1 MAAKPKTKIK
11 AEARNAA
18 QSREEVETLIAAM
31 GDRQRELARLQADY
45 GDKAA
50 VLKADYE
57 AKAQEIGAV
66 IQEQVT
72 RIQGWCEA
80 NRNDLTQDGKVKFA
94 DFATGKVQWRSL
106 PPKVTIRGV
115 EKMLEEARRLGLTQ
129 FIRTKLEPN
138 KDVMLAEPALAQT
151 LPGVSIGSAGEEFG
165 VEPFQPEIVGVAA

>member
-11 AEARNAA
+11 AGARNAA
-18 QSREEVETLIAAM
+18 QSREEVENLIASM
-31 GDRQRELARLQADY
+31 GEAQRELARLQANY
-45 GDKAA
+45 GDQAA
-50 VLKADYE
+50 VLKAEYE
-57 AKAQEIGAV
+57 AKAQEIGAA
-66 IQEQVT
+66 IQDQVT

-80 NRNDLTQDGKVKFA
+80 NRLDLTQDGKVKFA

-151 LPGVSIGSAGEEFG
+151 LPGVTIASAGEEFA
-165 VEPFQPEIVGVAA
+165 VEPFQAEIVAAA